1 MSSRLIH
8 SVADVRISFLLRLK
22 NTPLYEGTTV
32 YLFSGWGQG
41 LFYLL
46 ANVKNAMNTGVQYLF
61 EF

>member
-1 MSSRLIH
+1 MKVPQFIY
-8 SVADVRISFLLRLK
+8 SVVC
-22 NTPLYEGTTV
+22 
-32 YLFSGWGQG
+32 GQG